1 MQLFNSEG
9 RFFYINKIKK
19 MFKNITPA
27 LFLLI
32 FTAFGVNSQI
42 TVTNTLTPAQLVQN
56 ILLGS
61 GITASNIKYNG
72 SLINAQSLQTNASYF
87 NSSGTTFSIAE
98 GVLLSTG
105 AGTVAIGP
113 NSSGTM
119 SDPNGFLMP
128 PIIDADMAA
137 LTSADLYNGVV
148 LEFDFVATGDTVSFK
163 YMFGSEE
170 YPDDFGFTFFDVFGF
185 FLSGPGFAGPYT
197 GGGVNLATLP
207 GTTTPI
213 SIYAINPTANVMYY
227 VDNLGGLAYGNS
239 IQYDGTTVELTAN
252 ASLICGATY
261 HIKLGIA
268 NGGDSSYDS
277 GVFLSARSF
286 SSNSIAIASQ
296 SSNPGTI
303 ADSVLAEGC
312 TSREIKFVRPVS
324 SIDTA
329 SIYHYTISGNTNGL
343 DFTSPIPDSV
353 IFNIGVDTVSLFI
366 NPIADGVTETMEW
379 IQLNVINVTACGDTL
394 YDSLRIQ
401 IVDHYDLT
409 FDMSDTIITHCSNIN
424 PSILISNLQNSIG
437 NYAYSWSNSSTV
449 NPSTFINT
457 GLNLD
462 STYYDVTVTDGC
474 GFAFQDSVLIIN
486 DFQITALSVLPN
498 DTIYNSCPSNVL
510 VATLAVDSL
519 ASAPY
524 SYLWSN
530 GSSIVSSNLMNAGI
544 DGSQILFQ
552 VTTTNACGMNSI
564 DSVLVIN
571 DFNNP
576 IPILIPNDTIYTDC
590 ILDSALAVV
599 IGSSGTSPY
608 TYLWNNLSTNDSTY
622 IHDTIGI
629 NLGSVNYSVTITD
642 ACGNTGIADGVLI
655 VNQTLSAALSQT
667 AATCLPDGTASSVV
681 SGDVGTN
688 TFQWIGPG
696 LITPDTLT
704 TQNIT
709 NISAGWYYYTVSD
722 DVCTFTDS
730 IKVDMITGPIAAI
743 TANPMS
749 TSTPATI
756 TFMNNSTD
764 ATSYA
769 WDFGNGLNATSN
781 DLSSQTSSYTASGL
795 YTITLTAFN
804 GACSNT
810 ASIIIELLDE
820 PSIINVPNV
829 FTPNGDP
836 ENGRFYIK
844 TLNVTEMHLTIV
856 DRWGAVVFDETNA
869 NPKWNGDD
877 NLDGVYFFMY
887 SATGVNGEILKGNGF
902 LHLIR

>member
-1 MQLFNSEG
+1 MQLFNSED

-27 LFLLI
+27 LVLLI

-61 GITASNIKYNG
+61 GITSSNIKYNG

-105 AGTVAIGP
+105 AGTVGIGP

-128 PIIDADMAA
+128 PIIDADMAT

-268 NGGDSSYDS
+268 NGGDSNYDS

-409 FDMSDTIITHCSNIN
+409 FDMSDTIYTPCIFDSTQVWVNVLTS
-424 PSILISNLQNSIG
+424 STGS
-437 NYAYSWSNSSTV
+437 YSYTWSNSSSIIGNSFVTD
-449 NPSTFINT
+449 TT
-457 GLNLD
+457 GVDGGTTLY
-462 STYYDVTVTDGC
+462 TVTVTDAC
-474 GFAFQDSVLIIN
+474 GFE
-486 DFQITALSVLPN
+486 
-498 DTIYNSCPSNVL
+498 
-510 VATLAVDSL
+510 
-519 ASAPY
+519 
-524 SYLWSN
+524 
-530 GSSIVSSNLMNAGI
+530 
-544 DGSQILFQ
+544 
-552 VTTTNACGMNSI
+552 
-564 DSVLVIN
+564 VIAN
-571 DFNNP
+571 
-576 IPILIPNDTIYTDC
+576 
-590 ILDSALAVV
+590 
-599 IGSSGTSPY
+599 
-608 TYLWNNLSTNDSTY
+608 
-622 IHDTIGI
+622 
-629 NLGSVNYSVTITD
+629 
-642 ACGNTGIADGVLI
+642 GVLI
-655 VNQTLSAALSQT
+655 VDQTLTATLSQT

-730 IKVDMITGPIAAI
+730 IKVDMITGPIAVIAA
-743 TANPMS
+743 TPMS
-749 TSTPATI
+749 TAAPATI